1 MYSPGS
7 LHAAY
12 LNGDEIVEELS
23 SLVTGNQPDY
33 ERAISQV
40 WAVNKTILHKTE
52 AGIPVIDLTKVQG
65 LIEKLEHVRTGQFAI
80 KKDGS
85 DDLRGN
91 LSLALRTLIA
101 SVYSQRE
108 LAANL
113 LSQKAAS
120 AQAVFTAPENSPQAN
135 SLFGKVVSVLQSVA
149 RGNQPKTPPT
159 RDYHHD
165 IPPELMRL
173 VMEDDFQNE
182 RPANGD
188 ATVIGAFSPAARAPS
203 VDSVVPEFTSPRGP
217 PTNELVPVQVDS
229 TFSAGVFP
237 THAAA
242 TTCASTAETSP
253 RGPPD
258 PSAAAPLSS
267 TPPETQQRGSTST
280 GHGESAT
287 AGDVPVE
294 QEQGDSS
301 EMTSVP
307 ETTNEE
313 TSLTSA
319 NPGATSADKPSRDI
333 VDHEPI
339 RTVCPAK
346 TTVEPPPITSSEVPS
361 HKIDPPAAS
370 ASSARISD
378 NGDQDKVQTSEL
390 SELHAYKQL
399 MTGHANSPFP
409 SEQCEPTTPPCK
421 PHSGTT
427 CAAQTVGTEATAREG
442 TELENAPC
450 PGSVDAASERCKRR
464 PLADADLRYAPSSEA
479 GLTGLPSSAAE
490 PVPAPTLT
498 LSADAT
504 VVAQAAN
511 KGSAAPALADAATAD
526 GERVTSACDGGGC
539 DKHCV
544 DKTEKLPGALR
555 IKTTRAQRRAT
566 RTTAAQTRRAGEY
579 TFPVAA
585 AVNGPPSLPTPSYE
599 GTVHDVDK
607 ANSAATTPGNV
618 SSSPIRTEGE
628 LQHDTPLQPDDVSAT
643 ANCDTLQDLTAY
655 PVDANA
661 ETVDASVSVSD
672 VVDKG
677 NTKVADVAHTVSTP
691 LAGIPSAAEEML
703 GGAAQAVTRA
713 SPTNHRADG
722 LADQDDKQ
730 RLTRLLR
737 RDTLGQVMIFG
748 EKREIVTPG
757 ETPPAPAGDN
767 QPKRSPQ
774 LLSAGV
780 IGQQQNAPGNTM
792 DTTDSAPTKLPDYTV
807 EDGSSDSDCAGG
819 HHPQS
824 NSSDR
829 TSDQVPLPQP
839 QPSPA
844 AQQFPVKTASGVR
857 PPRKPKP
864 PRTGQH
870 GDRDSGGGST
880 DREIEAHREDLER
893 RRERAREKSWEV
905 WCLCKFLTNLCSV
918 RVLIP
923 GMVYLVAQTVG

>member
-7 LHAAY
+7 PYAGY
-12 LNGDEIVEELS
+12 LNGDEIVEEIS
-23 SLVTGNQPDY
+23 SSVAGNQPDY
-33 ERAISQV
+33 ERAIARAWS
-40 WAVNKTILHKTE
+40 VNKMILDKTE
-52 AGIPVIDLTKVQG
+52 AGIPVIDLTKVHG
-65 LIEKLEHVRTGQFAI
+65 LIEKLEHVRTGQLAI

-85 DDLRGN
+85 GYLRGK

-120 AQAVFTAPENSPQAN
+120 AQAMSIAPENSPQAN
-135 SLFGKVVSVLQSVA
+135 SLFGRVVSVLQSVA

-159 RDYHHD
+159 RGYHHD

-217 PTNELVPVQVDS
+217 PTDELVPVQVDS

-242 TTCASTAETSP
+242 TTCASTAEASP

-258 PSAAAPLSS
+258 PRAAAPLSS
-267 TPPETQQRGSTST
+267 TPPETQQRSSTST

-307 ETTNEE
+307 ETTNKE

-319 NPGATSADKPSRDI
+319 NPGATSADKPSHDI

-378 NGDQDKVQTSEL
+378 NGDQDKVQTSEQ

-399 MTGHANSPFP
+399 MNAHANSPFP
-409 SEQCEPTTPPCK
+409 SEQCEPTSPPCK

-490 PVPAPTLT
+490 PVPAPTLM

-504 VVAQAAN
+504 VGAEKATKGTAAT
-511 KGSAAPALADAATAD
+511 PPVDAATIVVQ
-526 GERVTSACDGGGC
+526 RVTPACDGDGC
-539 DKHCV
+539 DTHCD
-544 DKTEKLPGALR
+544 DKANKLPGALR
-555 IKTTRAQRRAT
+555 SKSTRAQRRAT
-566 RTTAAQTRRAGEY
+566 RTTAAQTRRASEN
-579 TFPVAA
+579 TFPAA
-585 AVNGPPSLPTPSYE
+585 AAMNGPPPLSTPSYG
-599 GTVHDVDK
+599 GTD
-607 ANSAATTPGNV
+607 SAATTPDNV
-618 SSSPIRTEGE
+618 SSTPVHTEGCSAE
-628 LQHDTPLQPDDVSAT
+628 REVQIDTPLQPDATSAT
-643 ANCDTLQDLTAY
+643 TYRDTLQDLAAY
-655 PVDANA
+655 PVDAIA

-672 VVDKG
+672 VADET
-677 NTKVADVAHTVSTP
+677 NTKMADVAHTVSTP
-691 LAGIPSAAEEML
+691 LTGVPSAAEEML
-703 GGAAQAVTRA
+703 RGAAQAVPRA
-713 SPTNHRADG
+713 SPTTHRADG
-722 LADQDDKQ
+722 LTDQDDKQ

-737 RDTLGQVMIFG
+737 RDALGQVMIFG
-748 EKREIVTPG
+748 EKRENTIPL
-757 ETPPAPAGDN
+757 ETPPAPAGAD

-774 LLSAGV
+774 LLSPCV
-780 IGQQQNAPGNTM
+780 MEPQQDAPGNTM
-792 DTTDSAPTKLPDYTV
+792 DPADSASTKLPEYTV

-819 HHPQS
+819 HHQQS
-824 NSSDR
+824 NNSVR
-829 TSDQVPLPQP
+829 TCDQVPLPQP
-839 QPSPA
+839 QQSPA
-844 AQQFPVKTASGVR
+844 AQQLPVKTASGVR

-870 GDRDSGGGST
+870 GDHDSGGGST

-905 WCLCKFLTNLCSV
+905 RACVIF
-918 RVLIP
+918 
-923 GMVYLVAQTVG
+923 MQTCCYV